1 MVTTCFGEMLSS
13 WDKPRSHSAP
23 SQQRATLFAHGGHD
37 LLLDKNCLL
46 SSLLSLT
53 RRRKKITNL
62 RKVDSENKKTYKG
75 KAMQKLLR
83 RFHHHP
89 PRGLEAGDFMDAP
102 LRSAAESQFQVR
114 HADPSAM
121 LPATH
126 ASPPAHEIQGGLGAL
141 STGHVAAEA
150 REPSANFALD
160 LGKKYVSGLES
171 WQQHP
176 HWGLTSATGL
186 EDVLPRAL
194 GHRQCCEYLQGRR
207 QHETRTR
214 AQKLT
219 GRSSDNTTGLRM
231 T

>member
-1 MVTTCFGEMLSS
+1 
-13 WDKPRSHSAP
+13 
-23 SQQRATLFAHGGHD
+23 
-37 LLLDKNCLL
+37 
-46 SSLLSLT
+46 
-53 RRRKKITNL
+53 
-62 RKVDSENKKTYKG
+62 
-75 KAMQKLLR
+75 MQKLLR

-102 LRSAAESQFQVR
+102 LRSAAESQFRVR

-150 REPSANFALD
+150 PEPSANFALD

-194 GHRQCCEYLQGRR
+194 GHRQCREYLCADGVDSDGAVQLVFG
-207 QHETRTR
+207 QPALESYCEALGNFSSIWTQYVEAHNT
-214 AQKLT
+214 LT
-219 GRSSDNTTGLRM
+219 VFDIADYFCITFVVIS
-231 T
+231 